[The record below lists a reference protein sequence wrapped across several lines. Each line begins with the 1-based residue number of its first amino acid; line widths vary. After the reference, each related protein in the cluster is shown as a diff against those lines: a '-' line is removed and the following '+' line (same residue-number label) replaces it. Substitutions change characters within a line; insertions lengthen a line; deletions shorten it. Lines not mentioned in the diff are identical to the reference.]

1 MKVTKK
7 LTIDDVRLL
16 KLHEVCIVEELSGSQ
31 RDSAYSAISRY
42 KKNSKMDGIDVDYV
56 TDTDTAARIM
66 TIVRI
71 K

>member
-1 MKVTKK
+1 MKITKK

-16 KLHEVCIVEELSGSQ
+16 KLHEVCIVEELSSSQ

-42 KKNSKMDGIDVDYV
+42 KKNCKLDGVDVDYV
-56 TDTDTAARIM
+56 TEADAAARIM
-66 TIVRI
+66 TIVRT